1 MRLPRAWS
9 TTRTAPRV
17 RDAQRVIDVCIAG
30 AGVMGASVAY
40 WLTRLDPR
48 LSVVLVEREPRFERA
63 SSALS
68 ASSIRQQFSSAVNV
82 RLSRF
87 GLEFLRD
94 MGAAVHEG
102 GYLYLG
108 AAGAF
113 DAVNAVQRAEGADIA
128 LLGPRELASRFPWL
142 NVDDLGQGSLGLSGE
157 GWFDGPALHAEV
169 LRRARQQGAKLLEDE
184 VLALEPVADGVRVRT
199 RNEGFA
205 CRHAVNAAGP
215 WARRLAATAGIDLP
229 VHARRRT
236 VFVLS
241 SPAKLPGCPLLI
253 DPSGF
258 WFRPEGRFFL
268 AGDEPREDADD
279 LPLEPDLREFDEGL
293 WQRMAHRVPSFQA
306 LRVERAWAGYYEMN
320 TLDANAV
327 IGAHPS
333 APRLWFINGFSG
345 HGMQHAGG
353 AGRGLAEKIIHGE
366 YRSLD
371 LSALGWQ
378 RILENR
384 PLIESH
390 IIG

>member
-1 MRLPRAWS
+1 M
-9 TTRTAPRV
+9 
-17 RDAQRVIDVCIAG
+17 IDVCIVG

-40 WLTRLDPR
+40 WLTRLAPQR
-48 LSVVLVEREPRFERA
+48 SVVLFERDPRFARA

-68 ASSIRQQFSSAVNV
+68 ASSIRQQFSTEVNV

-87 GLEFLRD
+87 GLGFLREL
-94 MGAAVHEG
+94 GIAVHEG

-113 DAVNAVQRAEGADIA
+113 DAVHAVQRAEGADVA
-128 LLGPRELASRFPWL
+128 LLPPRELAARFPWL
-142 NVDDLGQGSLGLSGE
+142 NVDDIGQGSLGLSGE

-169 LRRARQQGAKLLEDE
+169 LRRARQQGARLVEDQ
-184 VLALEPVADGVRVRT
+184 VLAVEPRGDSLQVRSAKAS
-199 RNEGFA
+199 FD

-215 WARRLAATAGIDLP
+215 WARSLAASAGIDLP

-241 SPAKLPGCPLLI
+241 SPASLPGCPLVI

-258 WFRPEGRFFL
+258 WFRPEGAFFL
-268 AGDEPREDADD
+268 AGDTPREDADD

-293 WQRMAHRVPSFQA
+293 WRRMAHRVPGFEA
-306 LRVERAWAGYYEMN
+306 LRVESAWAGYYEMN
-320 TLDANAV
+320 SFDANAIV
-327 IGAHPS
+327 GTHP
-333 APRLWFINGFSG
+333 AVPRLWFINGFSG
-345 HGMQHAGG
+345 HGMQHAAG
-353 AGRGLAEKIIHGE
+353 AARGVAEGIVYGE
-366 YRSLD
+366 YRTLD

-378 RILENR
+378 RIVSNT
-384 PLIESH
+384 PLVESH